1 MNTTSMFSPK
11 IGKRPLIMGSD
22 NHKPTKYPNE
32 HNSTIF
38 TWIKADPTFEGLK
51 QIINEPERV
60 HIGENKPQLLERVET
75 YPTKFI
81 KNISIKKKDDSAIDE
96 EWYGKNTSI
105 DINPGLVAIV
115 GNKGSGKSAI
125 TDIISLCANT
135 HKREFSFLKNEKF
148 RSPKPYNRAKNFE
161 AQLTWFDN
169 SKTDY
174 RLLDKNGD
182 ENQPERVKYIPQ
194 NFLEN
199 LCTTEDDM
207 EFEKEIKSIIFQ
219 HIPKEGRYEKNSL
232 EEIIDYLSSE
242 IKESEKEIKLHISEQ
257 NKVII
262 DLEDKKKEDYKE
274 QINNAKALKEK
285 ELENLSKVKPIEVS
299 KPNHENSEEEQK
311 KQDAINSLRV
321 QLKTVESEINNTQEE
336 LTLLNKQIQDLNA
349 SKEKL
354 ERLSVLVKNT
364 IDEMRSIFND
374 AQLDVSEVVKF
385 SVDID
390 AVQSKIDSLKAKQT
404 EKMSYLAEEGE
415 KSLRLKKT
423 DIESQIQKAE
433 RELSEPDRLYHK
445 YVEDLKSWQEKA
457 DAIKGNVDTIDTI
470 EYYKSQLKYIEEQLC
485 IDISKA
491 YEKRK
496 SLVLELLSKK
506 RNELNIRSKLYLPV
520 SSFIDSNSDLENYSM
535 TLDATFVF
543 NGIENFF
550 DYINQRNTGT
560 FCGKEQGMLRL
571 KELQEAV
578 SLTEDASVYD
588 FAWSL
593 NDALFHDVRNGNSSC
608 DIKTQIKDS
617 HNQLE
622 LYDFIYGLDYIEPL
636 FQLKL
641 DNKPMSALSPGER
654 GALLLLFYLFID
666 MDDKP
671 LIIDQPEENLDNE
684 SVYKYLVKFIKQAKE
699 NRQIVMVTHNPNLAV
714 VCDADQI
721 IKMNIDKKNKNK
733 VTFMSGSIEDPD
745 MNRCLVDVLEGTY
758 PAFHN
763 RDSKYFD
770 KNNI

>member
-1 MNTTSMFSPK
+1 
-11 IGKRPLIMGSD
+11 MGSD